1 MKKVVE
7 ILHGAGHYVT
17 LLSSVNNKVQT
28 VPDGVTLKEFDYGVK
43 SEALENVWTEV
54 RVIDRL
60 RAVSKLSQD
69 MLLFCEKVFDRID
82 VIDWMRVEKF
92 EIAITS
98 GVTCFQPLL
107 RLAGIQRSVV
117 VTSAEPAPWITRTMG
132 MPSSG
137 NPLKEEMSYFQRAK
151 TVISGHIEESL
162 LQNKLIKPL
171 DEMGRRIVGDRYT
184 SMKHAVGRSS
194 FIFVNSDELL
204 DFPRPLTSQWFYIG
218 GIDAKKR
225 SSLCPHW
232 NTILSMRS
240 RSVLVSYDDSS
251 TCGHLKETLLRAFS
265 EIPDTT
271 FIWHLQEH
279 SPLNQSNVVLV
290 PKLPERD
297 LLADPRVIAIINDA
311 RTNSLHDVAFGGKP
325 VVCIP
330 SDQAQLRN
338 CHQLK
343 KRGLALVRN
352 CRDITPDDVK
362 KMIEEAAT
370 NEVRNSAK
378 MFSKEVT
385 SRTTSPEERLT
396 RAVEFAAKYGGSVDL
411 NSNDDSVGVMQRYN
425 LDVFLP
431 IAVLLAVIGL
441 LIAWIART
449 LWIKCK
455 KSTMVES
462 NGTSDITD
470 LPRDGAESKKPST
483 AELEREEPASSIDS
497 EVTE

>member
-69 MLLFCEKVFDRID
+69 MLLFCEKLGGRKLKPKRRDFCAAEVFDRID

-117 VTSAEPAPWITRTMG
+117 VTSAEPAPWITRRMG

-137 NPLKEEMSYFQRAK
+137 
-151 TVISGHIEESL
+151 
-162 LQNKLIKPL
+162 
-171 DEMGRRIVGDRYT
+171 
-184 SMKHAVGRSS
+184 
-194 FIFVNSDELL
+194 
-204 DFPRPLTSQWFYIG
+204 
-218 GIDAKKR
+218 
-225 SSLCPHW
+225 
-232 NTILSMRS
+232 
-240 RSVLVSYDDSS
+240 
-251 TCGHLKETLLRAFS
+251 AFS

-279 SPLNQSNVVLV
+279 TPLNQSNVVLV

-297 LLADPRVIAIINDA
+297 LLADPRVIAIINDG